1 MATTSFFNDIVIKD
15 KKEGAKFLR
24 ALERAEKIRKRNKEI
39 DCDITVE
46 TIQDEDTIRKMIM
59 RTR

>member
-15 KKEGAKFLR
+15 KKEGVKFLR
-24 ALERAEKIRKRNKEI
+24 ALERAEKIRKINK
-39 DCDITVE
+39 DNYCDITAE

>member
-15 KKEGAKFLR
+15 KKEGGKFLR
-24 ALERAEKIRKRNKEI
+24 ALERAEKIRKTNK
-39 DCDITVE
+39 DNYCDITAE